1 MKEGE
6 ALKNGTVAARNLNVE
21 IVIVQRF
28 ELYLDV
34 AGLHDFVDL
43 SVLLS
48 ADELA
53 VLVRKLD
60 LETDLVLVDLS
71 GRHRRREQPE
81 LG

>member
-6 ALKNGTVAARNLNVE
+6 TLENGTITARNLNVE
-21 IVIVQRF
+21 IVIVQCLKF
-28 ELYLDV
+28 DLDV

-48 ADELA
+48 ANKLA

-60 LETDLVLVDLS
+60 LEADLVLVDLS
-71 GRHRRREQPE
+71 ERHRQRE
-81 LG
+81 